1 MKKNIYL
8 YLLVFSLLV
17 NVFQYVNSKG
27 IIDKYEKDI
36 KKFKAKIEVL
46 KNSKSEA
53 TFLEIDKNKTELLL
67 TYKQSEAKEV
77 SL

>member
-1 MKKNIYL
+1 MKGKLYL
-8 YLLVFSLLV
+8 YLFVFSLLV

-36 KKFKAKIEVL
+36 KKFKTKIEVL
-46 KNSKSEA
+46 ETSNSEA
-53 TFLEIDKNKTELLL
+53 TLLEAEKET
-67 TYKQSEAKEV
+67 AKLSAVES

>member
-46 KNSKSEA
+46 ETKNTETSLLKV
-53 TFLEIDKNKTELLL
+53 EIDV
-67 TYKQSEAKEV
+67 AD
-77 SL
+77 

>member
-1 MKKNIYL
+1 M
-8 YLLVFSLLV
+8 FSLLV

-46 KNSKSEA
+46 ETENSK
-53 TFLEIDKNKTELLL
+53 
-67 TYKQSEAKEV
+67 V
-77 SL
+77 SLLKVENENAK